1 MFYFILKFLIL
12 AAVCAPEY
20 NGTREFYLGLFY
32 FILFYLSIL
41 FFVLFH
47 IFFGCGCSRVHSSM
61 YVFAYI
67 TTRLQGVT
75 LLVNFDTRP
84 DKEQNVWGDLLA
96 LAAAAFMGTHDYFVF
111 HFFFLFFF
119 HSSSLL
125 AFEVRVVMCMLVFS
139 EVFAGG
145 FVCSSVRVC

>member
-1 MFYFILKFLIL
+1 
-12 AAVCAPEY
+12 
-20 NGTREFYLGLFY
+20 
-32 FILFYLSIL
+32 
-41 FFVLFH
+41 
-47 IFFGCGCSRVHSSM
+47 M

-96 LAAAAFMGTHDYFVF
+96 LAAAAFMGTHDYFLF
-111 HFFFLFFF
+111 FFFSFFLFFF
-119 HSSSLL
+119 HSSRLL